1 MKQFWLLTK
10 WEYIKLLRRKIVWIT
25 LGIMSVLCVFSSVGG
40 LFGSYYIEGERVMSH
55 WEMLKQDQKAAGKYE
70 GRKIDQSLLDDLNQA
85 ASEDESSVPTDL
97 ETLVMNITRDDSFDI
112 SEEKLY
118 QTRKDK
124 MESLWTELF
133 LTEGEKEYLRD
144 LNERLEIPLTYH
156 YSQGYQNMTELMY
169 TMAFM
174 QVLLIAVCVPA
185 IFSDEHTRR
194 MAPLLQASRF
204 GKGLLYGAK
213 IFAGLSFSLVG
224 TVFLCLL
231 QAVPTFCIYGVEG
244 FGASIQLQD
253 TNASWLLTIGQV
265 VLILFG
271 ICLVLSLFHGMCAM
285 LLGDLARNSLI
296 PMAVMTGFL
305 LFSALFNV
313 PQQYRILSQI
323 WDCIPANLQA
333 YWGAFGNYMIPV
345 AGHYLKTWQAVPVIY
360 LMVTIVLFVIGRRIY
375 CRYQVTKGR

>member
-156 YSQGYQNMTELMY
+156 YFE
-169 TMAFM
+169 
-174 QVLLIAVCVPA
+174 
-185 IFSDEHTRR
+185 
-194 MAPLLQASRF
+194 
-204 GKGLLYGAK
+204 
-213 IFAGLSFSLVG
+213 
-224 TVFLCLL
+224 
-231 QAVPTFCIYGVEG
+231 
-244 FGASIQLQD
+244 
-253 TNASWLLTIGQV
+253 
-265 VLILFG
+265 
-271 ICLVLSLFHGMCAM
+271 
-285 LLGDLARNSLI
+285 
-296 PMAVMTGFL
+296 
-305 LFSALFNV
+305 
-313 PQQYRILSQI
+313 
-323 WDCIPANLQA
+323 
-333 YWGAFGNYMIPV
+333 
-345 AGHYLKTWQAVPVIY
+345 
-360 LMVTIVLFVIGRRIY
+360 
-375 CRYQVTKGR
+375 